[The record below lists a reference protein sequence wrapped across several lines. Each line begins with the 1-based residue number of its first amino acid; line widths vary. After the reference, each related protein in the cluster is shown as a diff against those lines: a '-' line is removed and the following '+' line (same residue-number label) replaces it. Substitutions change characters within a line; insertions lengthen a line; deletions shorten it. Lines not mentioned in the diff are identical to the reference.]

1 MPAQIDLHCHSTIS
15 DGLLAPQDIVALAA
29 KSGIKVMALTDHDD
43 ITGLAIARAAAEQH
57 GIHFV
62 NGVEISVT
70 WKKRT
75 LHIVGLRFDAE
86 NEALKNALAGVR
98 IGRDERAK
106 QMSEGLA
113 KVGIANAYEGAKEI
127 SKQSI
132 MTRSHFAQ
140 FLVKNGHA
148 KDAKAVFKKF
158 LVKGKPGFVDH
169 QWMDL
174 ESAVSLINNAG
185 GQAVIAHPG
194 RYDLGA
200 INMMLLMHEFRSYG
214 GAAIEVVT
222 GSHNPP
228 QYQQFAKIAHRFSLK
243 ASLGSD
249 YHGPGLSYM
258 AMGCAPDLPAGC
270 DPVWADWP
278 EAQYLKQH

>member
-1 MPAQIDLHCHSTIS
+1 MAAQIDLHCHSTIS

-43 ITGLAIARAAAEQH
+43 ITGLPIARDAALEH

-75 LHIVGLRFDAE
+75 LHIVGLKFDAE
-86 NEALKNALAGVR
+86 NEALKSALAAVR
-98 IGRDERAK
+98 IGRDERAV
-106 QMSEGLA
+106 QMAEGLA
-113 KVGIANAYEGAKEI
+113 KVGIASAYEGAKEI
-127 SKQSI
+127 AKQSI
-132 MTRSHFAQ
+132 LTRSHFAQ
-140 FLVKNGHA
+140 FLAKNGHA
-148 KDAKAVFKKF
+148 KDVKSVFKKF

-169 QWMDL
+169 KWMDL
-174 ESAVSLINNAG
+174 ESAVSLITNAG

-258 AMGCAPDLPAGC
+258 AMGCVPDLPAGC
-270 DPVWADWP
+270 NPVWADWP
-278 EAQYLKQH
+278 EAQFLN

>member
-1 MPAQIDLHCHSTIS
+1 MPALIDLHCHSTVS
-15 DGLLAPQDIVALAA
+15 DGLLSPQELVANAA
-29 KSGIKVMALTDHDD
+29 RCGLKVLALTDHDD
-43 ITGLAIARAAAEQH
+43 ITGLQPARIAAAEH

-75 LHIVGLRFDAE
+75 LHIVGLKFDAD
-86 NEALKNALAGVR
+86 NLALKNALGRVR
-98 IGRDERAK
+98 IGRDERA
-106 QMSEGLA
+106 QEMGESLA
-113 KVGIANAYEGAKEI
+113 KFGIHGAYEGAKAI
-127 SKQSI
+127 AKQSI
-132 MTRSHFAQ
+132 ITRTHFAR
-140 FLVKNGHA
+140 FLTENNHA
-148 KDAKAVFKKF
+148 KDNKSVFKKY

-169 QWMDL
+169 QWIGLGD
-174 ESAVSLINNAG
+174 AVELIVNAG

-194 RYDLGA
+194 RYDLGMV
-200 INMMLLMHEFRSYG
+200 NMHLLMHEFRSYG

-258 AMGCAPDLPAGC
+258 AMGCVPDLPDGC
-270 DPVWADWP
+270 VPVWSDWP
-278 EAQYLKQH
+278 EAQYLN